1 MPDEHEG
8 MVDNK
13 YLYNDKE
20 LFDDGDLNWLDY
32 GFRNYDAQIGRFV
45 EIDPLTDDYPMLS
58 GYHYA
63 LNDPIGNIDEYGL
76 SGVPITAAQKAAG
89 YTLEGVVV
97 TSSKSFLQ
105 KVGSFINKNITTAGK
120 MLEDGI
126 QHLGAAA
133 LGAANAW
140 SSDQL
145 LGQGLYDAKEQGW
158 TDSKG
163 VAFQIG
169 QKIGHAVS
177 MLSGAAEIGDAA
189 IGEIASFGLATP
201 VAIPLAVH
209 GSTAFGL
216 GLYRLL
222 NGSIVYSTSSGNSS
236 GSSSGS
242 SNTPSNAPIKYKK
255 PKPNISGKEGAKD
268 VPSWAKGER
277 PMEGENGDKFSRR
290 LLDKK
295 YGKGNYPTKSQ
306 TEYSKIKKWGDRAFE

>member
-1 MPDEHEG
+1 VTIPYYSFGLKIAGISSKKMPDAHEG

-13 YLYNDKE
+13 YLYNDKG

-105 KVGSFINKNITTAGK
+105 KVGSFINKSITTAGK

-126 QHLGAAA
+126 QHVGAAA

-140 SSDQL
+140 SSNQVF
-145 LGQGLYDAKEQGW
+145 GIGRINAKEHGLHG
-158 TDSKG
+158 SLG
-163 VAFQIG
+163 FAFQVG
-169 QKIGHAVS
+169 QKFADAYSFAAGIVETGGASVLTYGS
-177 MLSGAAEIGDAA
+177 GGAAAPIT
-189 IGEIASFGLATP
+189 LP
-201 VAIPLAVH
+201 VALH
-209 GSTAFGL
+209 GLSVTITAGYHL
-216 GLYRLL
+216 W
-222 NGSIVYSTSSGNSS
+222 NDKIVYSTGSEGST
-236 GSSSGS
+236 SSSS
-242 SNTPSNAPIKYKK
+242 APSPKYNAP
-255 PKPNISGKEGAKD
+255 NGK
-268 VPSWAKGER
+268 V
-277 PMEGENGDKFSRR
+277 
-290 LLDKK
+290 
-295 YGKGNYPTKSQ
+295 
-306 TEYSKIKKWGDRAFE
+306 